1 MNKLYVFGHTKPDTD
16 SIASAIVFAKL
27 QKALGIDA
35 VAYKLGEVNKETKYA
50 LKTFEVEEPQTLT
63 SVDENCDV
71 ALVDNNEF
79 SQSVSGIEKAH
90 VKMVVD
96 HHKIKLE
103 TVEPIYFITEPLG
116 CTCTILYKLYKQN
129 EVDIDSQTAGLM
141 LSAIISDTLLFKSP
155 TCTEQDKEIAKKL
168 AKNCWR

>member
-63 SVDENCDV
+63 SVDNRT
-71 ALVDNNEF
+71 
-79 SQSVSGIEKAH
+79 SW
-90 VKMVVD
+90 M
-96 HHKIKLE
+96 
-103 TVEPIYFITEPLG
+103 Y
-116 CTCTILYKLYKQN
+116 LYNIIQ
-129 EVDIDSQTAGLM
+129 IIQT
-141 LSAIISDTLLFKSP
+141 K
-155 TCTEQDKEIAKKL
+155 
-168 AKNCWR
+168 